1 MNDAI
6 SRQREAAEE
15 VLREYE
21 AELQSAESELQSWE
35 AYDMRRSDGSGA
47 QDARHEKLGQDAKER
62 VYRAQKKVSEQRA
75 WLAKMPG

>member
-15 VLREYE
+15 VLSAYE

-47 QDARHEKLGQDAKER
+47 QDARHEQLGRDAAER
-62 VYRAQKKVSEQRA
+62 VYKAQKRVSEQRA